1 MKVYKAV
8 LDQLIGAGVTYFS
21 GMIGSTAA
29 PYAATLAD
37 RNDMRYVGVR
47 HEHTAASILDA
58 TARLTGK
65 PGCLMV
71 HGASGFLAASAG
83 IATAALDSTPM
94 FILSAT
100 QERRAMESGWWQTMN
115 VQTPLS
121 DVLKWQ
127 KRVERPDQAIEAV
140 RTALREAVSGKPG
153 VAQVDLPIDVSADD
167 LGTGEIPEPIPVAA
181 PLHRPYPDP
190 ALVAEAADL
199 LRKAERPVLLVGG
212 GAVYSGAASA
222 LVALAERLHMPV
234 VNTATSRN
242 AVPETHPLVL
252 GPSGIV
258 GYEPV
263 GDAIREADLILAI
276 GSRLS
281 DLQTARGALLPAG
294 APIIQVDIDSA
305 AIGQN
310 HVVAVGIA
318 EDARAF
324 AEALNDALAAD
335 RSEIPAARGDWA
347 TSLATRIA
355 DWQQAWFDSTPDNG
369 KVQPQE
375 VVQSLMTLPPETIF
389 THGAGDHG
397 FYGYMVPVAA
407 PGAHLVSTRLGAMGC
422 ALGLALGAKL
432 ARPDQTVIGCVGDGD
447 FMLQIGD
454 LETMARENL
463 AAVMVVFN
471 NFRLGSQRK
480 RVEAY
485 GNVMGVDHGN
495 PDFAKLAALFGCRG
509 FRVDTPGTFDAALR
523 DALATG
529 APCVIDVIM
538 DPDARPPRIAASRE
552 AR

>member
-1 MKVYKAV
+1 MKVYQAV
-8 LDQLIGAGVTYFS
+8 LDQLIGSGVEYFS

-37 RNDMRYVGVR
+37 RNDMRYIGVR
-47 HEHTAASILDA
+47 HEQTAAAVLDA
-58 TARLTGK
+58 TARLSGK

-71 HGASGFLAASAG
+71 HGASGLLAASAG
-83 IATAALDSTPM
+83 IASAALDSTPM
-94 FILSAT
+94 FVLSAT
-100 QERRAMESGWWQTMN
+100 QERRAMENGWWQTMN
-115 VQTPLS
+115 VQTPLR

-127 KRVERPDQAIEAV
+127 KRAERPDQVIDAV
-140 RTALREAVSGKPG
+140 RQALREAVSGKPG

-167 LGTGEIPEPIPVAA
+167 LGTEEIPEPQSLKT
-181 PLHRPYPDP
+181 PLHRTHPDP
-190 ALVAEAADL
+190 ALVAKAAEL
-199 LRKAERPVLLVGG
+199 LAGASQPVLLVGG
-212 GAVYSGAASA
+212 GAVYSGAEQA
-222 LVALAERLHMPV
+222 LMKLVERLSMPV
-234 VNTATSRN
+234 VNSPTSRH

-258 GYEPV
+258 GYAPV
-263 GDAIREADLILAI
+263 GDAIREADLILAV

-281 DLQTARGALLPAG
+281 DLQTARGDLLPAG

-305 AIGQN
+305 GIGKN
-310 HVVAVGIA
+310 HDVTVGIA
-318 EDARAF
+318 ADAKAF
-324 AEALNDALAAD
+324 AEALNTCLDD
-335 RSEIPAARGDWA
+335 MSVEVPTARPDWA
-347 TSLATRIA
+347 DSLAKRIA
-355 DWQQAWFDSTPDNG
+355 NWQQDWFEATPDNG
-369 KVQPQE
+369 RVQPQE
-375 VVQSLMTLPPETIF
+375 VVRTLMTLPSDTIF

-397 FYGYMVPVAA
+397 FYGFMVPVAA

-432 ARPDQTVIGCVGDGD
+432 ARPEQTVIGCIGDGD
-447 FMLQIGD
+447 FMLQVGD

-463 AAVMVVFN
+463 AAVIVVFN

-495 PDFAKLAALFGCRG
+495 PDFAKLADLFGCRG
-509 FRVDTPGTFDAALR
+509 YRVDTPGTFEATFR
-523 DALATG
+523 EALATG

>member
-1 MKVYKAV
+1 MKVYQAV
-8 LDQLIGAGVTYFS
+8 LDQLIGAGVEYFS

-47 HEHTAASILDA
+47 HEQTAAAILDA
-58 TARLTGK
+58 TGRLSGK

-71 HGASGFLAASAG
+71 HGASGLLAASAG
-83 IATAALDSTPM
+83 IASAAMDSTPM

-100 QERRAMESGWWQTMN
+100 QERRAMENGWWQTMN
-115 VQTPLS
+115 VQTPLR

-127 KRVERPDQAIEAV
+127 KRAERPDQAIEAV
-140 RTALREAVSGKPG
+140 RRALREAVSGKPG

-167 LGTGEIPEPIPVAA
+167 LGTEEIPEPLSVKT
-181 PLHRPYPDP
+181 PLHRTHPDP
-190 ALVAEAADL
+190 ALIAATAKL
-199 LRKAERPVLLVGG
+199 LLDAKQPVMLVGG
-212 GAVYSGAASA
+212 GAVYSGAADP
-222 LVALAERLHMPV
+222 LVKLAERLSMPV
-234 VNTATSRN
+234 VNSPTSRH

-281 DLQTARGALLPAG
+281 DLQTARGDLLPDG
-294 APIIQVDIDSA
+294 VPIVQVDIDSA

-310 HVVAVGIA
+310 HDVTIGIVA
-318 EDARAF
+318 DARTF
-324 AEALNDALAAD
+324 ADALNEALD
-335 RSEIPAARGDWA
+335 RLTVDVPDARGDWA
-347 TSLATRIA
+347 KSLAKRIS
-355 DWQQAWFDSTPDNG
+355 DWQQAWFDATPDNG

-375 VVQSLMTLPPETIF
+375 IVQTLMTMPPETIF

-432 ARPDQTVIGCVGDGD
+432 ARPDQTVIGCIGDGD
-447 FMLQIGD
+447 FMLQVGD

-463 AAVMVVFN
+463 AAVIVVFN

-495 PDFAKLAALFGCRG
+495 PDFAKLADLFGCRG
-509 FRVDTPGTFDAALR
+509 YRVDTPGTFDATFREALS
-523 DALATG
+523 TG

>member
-1 MKVYKAV
+1 MKVYQAV
-8 LDQLIGAGVTYFS
+8 LDQLIGSGVEFFS

-47 HEHTAASILDA
+47 HEQTAAAILDA
-58 TARLTGK
+58 TGRLSGK

-71 HGASGFLAASAG
+71 HGASGLLAASAG
-83 IATAALDSTPM
+83 IASAALDSTPM

-100 QERRAMESGWWQTMN
+100 QERRAMENGWWQTMN
-115 VQTPLS
+115 VQTPLR

-127 KRVERPDQAIEAV
+127 KRAERPDQVIEAV
-140 RTALREAVSGKPG
+140 RRALREAVSGKPG

-167 LGTGEIPEPIPVAA
+167 LGDAVIPAPEPMATPR
-181 PLHRPYPDP
+181 HRPHPDP
-190 ALVAEAADL
+190 QSVTAAAALLTAA
-199 LRKAERPVLLVGG
+199 KQPVLLVGG
-212 GAVYSGAASA
+212 GAVYSGAEQA

-234 VNTATSRN
+234 VNSPTSRH
-242 AVPETHPLVL
+242 AMPETHPLVL

-258 GYEPV
+258 GYAPV
-263 GDAIREADLILAI
+263 GDAIQEADLVLAI

-281 DLQTARGALLPAG
+281 DLQTARGDLLPDG
-294 APIIQVDIDSA
+294 APIIQVDIDSG

-310 HVVAVGIA
+310 QDVAIGIA
-318 EDARAF
+318 ADVRSF
-324 AEALNDALAAD
+324 AEALNTALDGMTLDIPDARRAWVD
-335 RSEIPAARGDWA
+335 
-347 TSLATRIA
+347 SLATRIS
-355 DWQQAWFDSTPDNG
+355 DWQQAWFDATPQNG

-375 VVQSLMTLPPETIF
+375 VVKTLMTLPADTIF

-397 FYGYMVPVAA
+397 FYGFMVPVAA

-432 ARPDQTVIGCVGDGD
+432 ARPEQTVIGCIGDGD
-447 FMLQIGD
+447 FMLQVGD
-454 LETMARENL
+454 LETIARENL
-463 AAVMVVFN
+463 AAVIVVFN

-495 PDFAKLAALFGCRG
+495 PDFAKLADLFGCCG
-509 FRVDTPGTFDAALR
+509 YRVDTPGTFEATFKE
-523 DALATG
+523 ALATG

>member
-1 MKVYKAV
+1 MKVYQAV

-83 IATAALDSTPM
+83 IASAALDSTPM

-140 RTALREAVSGKPG
+140 RAALREAVSGKPG

-167 LGTGEIPEPIPVAA
+167 LGPGEIPEPIPVHT

-190 ALVAEAADL
+190 ALVKEAAAL
-199 LRKAERPVLLVGG
+199 LRSAERPVLLVGG
-212 GAVYSGAASA
+212 GAMYSGDASA
-222 LVALAERLHMPV
+222 LIELAERLHMPV
-234 VNTATSRN
+234 VNSPTSRN

-252 GPSGIV
+252 GPSGII

-263 GDAIREADLILAI
+263 GDAIKEADLVLAI

-281 DLQTARGALLPAG
+281 DLQTARGALLPG
-294 APIIQVDIDSA
+294 DAPIIQVDIDSA

-310 HVVAVGIA
+310 HAVTVGIA
-318 EDARAF
+318 ADARAC
-324 AEALNDALAAD
+324 AEALNEALVVENIKI
-335 RSEIPAARGDWA
+335 SSARRDWVM
-347 TSLATRIA
+347 SLATRIA
-355 DWQQAWFDSTPDNG
+355 DWQQAWFDATPDNG

-375 VVQSLMTLPPETIF
+375 VVQALMTLPPETIF

-397 FYGYMVPVAA
+397 FYGYMVPVAS

-432 ARPDQTVIGCVGDGD
+432 SRPDQTVIGCVGDGD

-463 AAVMVVFN
+463 SAVMVVFN

-495 PDFAKLAALFGCRG
+495 PDFAKVAALFGCRG
-509 FRVDTPGTFDAALR
+509 FRVDTPGQFDAALR
-523 DALATG
+523 EALATG

>member
-1 MKVYKAV
+1 MKVYQAV
-8 LDQLIGAGVTYFS
+8 LDQLIGSGVEFFS

-47 HEHTAASILDA
+47 HEQTAAAILDA
-58 TARLTGK
+58 TGRLSGK

-71 HGASGFLAASAG
+71 HGASGLLAASAG
-83 IATAALDSTPM
+83 IASAALDSTPM

-100 QERRAMESGWWQTMN
+100 QERRAMENGWWQTMN
-115 VQTPLS
+115 VQTPLR

-127 KRVERPDQAIEAV
+127 KRAERPDQVIEAV
-140 RTALREAVSGKPG
+140 RRALREAVSGKPG

-167 LGTGEIPEPIPVAA
+167 LGDAVIPAPEPMATPR
-181 PLHRPYPDP
+181 HRPHPDP
-190 ALVAEAADL
+190 QSVTAAAALLTAA
-199 LRKAERPVLLVGG
+199 KQPVLLVGG
-212 GAVYSGAASA
+212 GAVYSGAEQA

-234 VNTATSRN
+234 VNSPTSRH
-242 AVPETHPLVL
+242 AMPETHPLVL

-258 GYEPV
+258 GYAPV
-263 GDAIREADLILAI
+263 GDAIQEADLVLAI

-281 DLQTARGALLPAG
+281 DLQTARGDLLPDG
-294 APIIQVDIDSA
+294 APIIQVDIDSGA
-305 AIGQN
+305 IDQNHNVAIG
-310 HVVAVGIA
+310 IA
-318 EDARAF
+318 ADARSF
-324 AEALNDALAAD
+324 AEALNTALDGMTLDIPDARRAWAD
-335 RSEIPAARGDWA
+335 
-347 TSLATRIA
+347 SLATRIS
-355 DWQQAWFDSTPDNG
+355 DWQQAWFDATPQNG

-375 VVQSLMTLPPETIF
+375 VVKTLMTLPADTIF

-397 FYGYMVPVAA
+397 FYGFMVPVAA

-432 ARPDQTVIGCVGDGD
+432 ARPEQTVIGCIGDGD
-447 FMLQIGD
+447 FMLQVGD
-454 LETMARENL
+454 LETIARENL
-463 AAVMVVFN
+463 AAVIVVFN

-495 PDFAKLAALFGCRG
+495 PDFAKLADLFGCCG
-509 FRVDTPGTFDAALR
+509 YRVDTPGTFEATFKE
-523 DALATG
+523 ALATG

>member
-1 MKVYKAV
+1 MKVYQAV

-83 IATAALDSTPM
+83 IASAALDSTPM

-140 RTALREAVSGKPG
+140 RAALREAVTGKPG

-167 LGTGEIPEPIPVAA
+167 LGPGEVLEPIPVHT

-190 ALVAEAADL
+190 ALVIEAAAL
-199 LRKAERPVLLVGG
+199 LRSAERPVLLVGG
-212 GAVYSGAASA
+212 GAIYSGAASA
-222 LVALAERLHMPV
+222 LIELAERLHMPV
-234 VNTATSRN
+234 VNSPTSRN
-242 AVPETHPLVL
+242 AVPEIHPLVL

-263 GDAIREADLILAI
+263 GDAIKEADLVLAI

-281 DLQTARGALLPAG
+281 DLQTARGALLPG
-294 APIIQVDIDSA
+294 DAPIIQVDIDSA

-310 HVVAVGIA
+310 HAVTVGIA
-318 EDARAF
+318 ADARAC
-324 AEALNDALAAD
+324 AEALNEALVVENI
-335 RSEIPAARGDWA
+335 EISSARRDWV

-355 DWQQAWFDSTPDNG
+355 DWQQAWFDATPDNG

-375 VVQSLMTLPPETIF
+375 VVQALMNLPPETIF

-397 FYGYMVPVAA
+397 FYGYMVPVAS

-432 ARPDQTVIGCVGDGD
+432 SRPDQTVIGCVGDGD

-463 AAVMVVFN
+463 SAVMVVFN

-495 PDFAKLAALFGCRG
+495 PDFAKVAALFGCRG
-509 FRVDTPGTFDAALR
+509 FRVDTPGQFDAALR
-523 DALATG
+523 EALATG

>member
-1 MKVYKAV
+1 MKVYQAV
-8 LDQLIGAGVTYFS
+8 LDQLIGSGVEFFS

-47 HEHTAASILDA
+47 HEQTAAAILDA
-58 TARLTGK
+58 TGRLSGK

-71 HGASGFLAASAG
+71 HGASGLLAASAG
-83 IATAALDSTPM
+83 IASAALDSTPM

-100 QERRAMESGWWQTMN
+100 QERRAMENGWWQTMN
-115 VQTPLS
+115 VQTPLR

-127 KRVERPDQAIEAV
+127 KRAERPDQVIEAV
-140 RTALREAVSGKPG
+140 RRALREAVSGKPG

-167 LGTGEIPEPIPVAA
+167 LGDAVIPAPEPMATPR
-181 PLHRPYPDP
+181 HRPHPDP
-190 ALVAEAADL
+190 QSVTAAAALLTAA
-199 LRKAERPVLLVGG
+199 KQPVLLVGG
-212 GAVYSGAASA
+212 GAVYSGAEQA

-234 VNTATSRN
+234 VNSPTSRH
-242 AVPETHPLVL
+242 AMPETHPLVL

-258 GYEPV
+258 GYAPV
-263 GDAIREADLILAI
+263 GDAIQEADLVLAI

-281 DLQTARGALLPAG
+281 DLQTARGDLLPDG
-294 APIIQVDIDSA
+294 APIIQVDIDSG

-310 HVVAVGIA
+310 HNVAIGIA
-318 EDARAF
+318 ADARSF
-324 AEALNDALAAD
+324 AEALNTALDGMTLDIPDARRAWAD
-335 RSEIPAARGDWA
+335 
-347 TSLATRIA
+347 SLATRIS
-355 DWQQAWFDSTPDNG
+355 DWQQAWFDATPQNG

-375 VVQSLMTLPPETIF
+375 VVKTLMTLPADTIF

-397 FYGYMVPVAA
+397 FYGFMVPVAA

-432 ARPDQTVIGCVGDGD
+432 ARPEQTVIGCIGDGD
-447 FMLQIGD
+447 FMLQVGD
-454 LETMARENL
+454 LETIARENL
-463 AAVMVVFN
+463 AAVIVVFN

-495 PDFAKLAALFGCRG
+495 PDFAKLADLFGCCG
-509 FRVDTPGTFDAALR
+509 YRVDTPGTFEATFKE
-523 DALATG
+523 ALATG

>member
-1 MKVYKAV
+1 MKVYQAV

-21 GMIGSTAA
+21 GMVGSTAA

-58 TARLTGK
+58 TARLSGA

-83 IATAALDSTPM
+83 IASAALDSTPM
-94 FILSAT
+94 FVLSAT
-100 QERRAMESGWWQTMN
+100 QERRAMENGWWQTMN

-127 KRVERPDQAIEAV
+127 KRVERPEQAIDAV
-140 RTALREAVSGKPG
+140 RAALRETVSGKPG

-167 LGTGEIPEPIPVAA
+167 LGAEELPEPIPVTT
-181 PLHRPYPDP
+181 PMHRPHPDP
-190 ALVAEAADL
+190 DLVAQAAGL
-199 LRKAERPVLLVGG
+199 LGAAERPVLLVGG
-212 GAVYSGAASA
+212 GAVYSGAADA
-222 LVALAERLHMPV
+222 LIDLAERLHLPV
-234 VNTATSRN
+234 VNSPTSRN

-263 GDAIREADLILAI
+263 GDAIREADCILAV

-310 HVVAVGIA
+310 HAVAVGITA
-318 EDARAF
+318 DARAF
-324 AEALNDALAAD
+324 AECLNAALSAAEID
-335 RSEIPAARGDWA
+335 IPAARRDWA
-347 TSLATRIA
+347 TSLATRITA
-355 DWQQAWFDSTPDNG
+355 WQQAWFAATPQNG

-375 VVQSLMTLPPETIF
+375 VVKSLMTLAPDTIF

-397 FYGYMVPVAA
+397 FYGFMVPVAA

-463 AAVMVVFN
+463 SAVMVVFN

-495 PDFAKLAALFGCRG
+495 PDFAKLADLFGCRG
-509 FRVDTPGTFDAALR
+509 FRVDTPGQFDATFR
-523 DALATG
+523 EALATG

>member
-1 MKVYKAV
+1 MKVYQAV
-8 LDQLIGAGVTYFS
+8 LDQLIGSGVEFFS

-47 HEHTAASILDA
+47 HEQTAAAILDA
-58 TARLTGK
+58 TGRLSGK

-71 HGASGFLAASAG
+71 HGASGLLAASAG
-83 IATAALDSTPM
+83 IASAALDSTPM

-100 QERRAMESGWWQTMN
+100 QERRAMENGWWQTMN
-115 VQTPLS
+115 VQTPLR

-127 KRVERPDQAIEAV
+127 KRAERPDQVIEAV
-140 RTALREAVSGKPG
+140 RRALREAVSGKPG

-167 LGTGEIPEPIPVAA
+167 LGDAVIPAPDPMATPRHRPHPDPQSVAA
-181 PLHRPYPDP
+181 AA
-190 ALVAEAADL
+190 ALLAAA
-199 LRKAERPVLLVGG
+199 KQPVLLVGG
-212 GAVYSGAASA
+212 GAVYSGAEQA
-222 LVALAERLHMPV
+222 LVALAERLHLPV
-234 VNTATSRN
+234 VNSPTSRH
-242 AVPETHPLVL
+242 AMPETHPLVL

-258 GYEPV
+258 GYAPV
-263 GDAIREADLILAI
+263 GDAIQEADLVLAI

-281 DLQTARGALLPAG
+281 DLQTARGDLLPDG

-310 HVVAVGIA
+310 QNVAIGIA
-318 EDARAF
+318 ADARSF
-324 AEALNDALAAD
+324 AEALNTALDNMAID
-335 RSEIPAARGDWA
+335 VPAARRAWA
-347 TSLATRIA
+347 DSLATRIS
-355 DWQQAWFDSTPDNG
+355 DWQQAWFDATPQNG

-375 VVQSLMTLPPETIF
+375 VVKTLMTLPADTIF

-397 FYGYMVPVAA
+397 FYGFMVPVAA

-432 ARPDQTVIGCVGDGD
+432 ARPEQTVIGCIGDGD
-447 FMLQIGD
+447 FMLQVGD

-463 AAVMVVFN
+463 AAVIVVFN

-495 PDFAKLAALFGCRG
+495 PDFAKLADLFGCRG
-509 FRVDTPGTFDAALR
+509 YRVDTPGTFDATFQEALS
-523 DALATG
+523 TG

>member
-1 MKVYKAV
+1 MKVYQAV
-8 LDQLIGAGVTYFS
+8 LDQLIGSGVEFFS

-47 HEHTAASILDA
+47 HEQTAAAILDA
-58 TARLTGK
+58 TGRLSGK

-71 HGASGFLAASAG
+71 HGASGLLAASAG
-83 IATAALDSTPM
+83 IASAALDSTPM

-100 QERRAMESGWWQTMN
+100 QERRAMENGWWQTMN
-115 VQTPLS
+115 VQTPLR

-127 KRVERPDQAIEAV
+127 KRVERPDQVIEAV
-140 RTALREAVSGKPG
+140 RRALREAVSGKPG

-167 LGTGEIPEPIPVAA
+167 LGDAVIPAPEPMATPR
-181 PLHRPYPDP
+181 HRPHPDP
-190 ALVAEAADL
+190 QSVTAAAALLTAA
-199 LRKAERPVLLVGG
+199 KQPVLLVGG
-212 GAVYSGAASA
+212 GAVYSGAEQA

-234 VNTATSRN
+234 VNSPTSRH
-242 AVPETHPLVL
+242 AMPETHPLVL

-258 GYEPV
+258 GYAPV
-263 GDAIREADLILAI
+263 GDAIQEADLVLAI

-281 DLQTARGALLPAG
+281 DLQTARGDLLPDG
-294 APIIQVDIDSA
+294 APIIQVDIDSG

-310 HVVAVGIA
+310 HNVAIGIA
-318 EDARAF
+318 ADARSF
-324 AEALNDALAAD
+324 AEALNTALDGMTLDIPDARRAWAD
-335 RSEIPAARGDWA
+335 
-347 TSLATRIA
+347 SLATRIS
-355 DWQQAWFDSTPDNG
+355 DWQQAWFDATPQNG

-375 VVQSLMTLPPETIF
+375 VVKTLMTLPADTIF

-397 FYGYMVPVAA
+397 FYGFMVPVAA

-432 ARPDQTVIGCVGDGD
+432 ARPEQTVIGCIGDGD
-447 FMLQIGD
+447 FMLQVGD
-454 LETMARENL
+454 LETIARENL
-463 AAVMVVFN
+463 AAVIVVFN

-495 PDFAKLAALFGCRG
+495 PDFAKLADLFGCCG
-509 FRVDTPGTFDAALR
+509 YRVDTPGTFEATFKE
-523 DALATG
+523 ALATG

>member
-1 MKVYKAV
+1 MKVYQAV

-47 HEHTAASILDA
+47 HEHTAAAILDA
-58 TARLTGK
+58 TARLTGT

-83 IATAALDSTPM
+83 IASAALDSTPM

-100 QERRAMESGWWQTMN
+100 QERRAMENGWWQTMN
-115 VQTPLS
+115 VQTPLQ

-127 KRVERPDQAIEAV
+127 KRVERPDQALEAV
-140 RTALREAVSGKPG
+140 RAALREAVSGKPG

-167 LGTGEIPEPIPVAA
+167 LGPQEIPDPVPVRT

-190 ALVAEAADL
+190 ALVEDAAAL
-199 LRKAERPVLLVGG
+199 LAGAERPVLLVGG
-212 GAVYSGAASA
+212 GAVYSDAAAA
-222 LVALAERLHMPV
+222 LVELAERLHMPV
-234 VNTATSRN
+234 VSSPTSRN

-258 GYEPV
+258 GYQPV
-263 GDAIREADLILAI
+263 GDAIREADLVLAI

-281 DLQTARGALLPAG
+281 DLQTARGELLPAG
-294 APIIQVDIDSA
+294 APIIQVDIDA
-305 AIGQN
+305 DALGQN
-310 HVVAVGIA
+310 HAVTVAVA
-318 EDARAF
+318 ADARAF
-324 AEALNDALAAD
+324 TECLNDTLAAQA
-335 RSEIPAARGDWA
+335 SEIPAARRDWA
-347 TSLATRIA
+347 DSLATRIA
-355 DWQQAWFDSTPDNG
+355 DWQQAWFDATPQNG

-375 VVQSLMTLPPETIF
+375 VVQALMTLPADTIF

-432 ARPDQTVIGCVGDGD
+432 ARPEQTVIGCIGDGD
-447 FMLQIGD
+447 FMLQVGD

-463 AAVMVVFN
+463 AAVIVVFN

-495 PDFAKLAALFGCRG
+495 PDFAKLADLFGCKG
-509 FRVDTPGTFDAALR
+509 YRVDTPGTFDAALR
-523 DALATG
+523 EALSSG

>member
-1 MKVYKAV
+1 MKVYQAV
-8 LDQLIGAGVTYFS
+8 LDQLIGSGVEYFS

-37 RNDMRYVGVR
+37 RNDMRYIGVR
-47 HEHTAASILDA
+47 HEQTAAAILDA
-58 TARLTGK
+58 TGRLSGK

-71 HGASGFLAASAG
+71 HGASGLLAASAG
-83 IATAALDSTPM
+83 IASAALDSTPM

-100 QERRAMESGWWQTMN
+100 QERRAMENGWWQTMN
-115 VQTPLS
+115 VQTPLQ

-140 RTALREAVSGKPG
+140 RRALREAVSGKPG

-167 LGTGEIPEPIPVAA
+167 LGEQEIPEPAMLAA
-181 PLHRPYPDP
+181 PLHRTWPEPET
-190 ALVAEAADL
+190 VSIAADL
-199 LRKAERPVLLVGG
+199 LTKAERPVLLVGG
-212 GAVYSGAASA
+212 GAVYSGAEQE
-222 LVALAERLHMPV
+222 LVKLAERLHMPA
-234 VNTATSRN
+234 VNSPTSRH
-242 AVPETHPLVL
+242 AMPETHPLVL

-263 GDAIREADLILAI
+263 GDAVREADLVLAI

-281 DLQTARGALLPAG
+281 DLQTARGALLPG
-294 APIIQVDIDSA
+294 DAPIIQVDIDSA

-310 HVVAVGIA
+310 HNVAVGIA
-318 EDARAF
+318 ADARSF
-324 AEALNDALAAD
+324 TEALNAALD
-335 RSEIPAARGDWA
+335 EVKIEVPDTRRDWA
-347 TSLATRIA
+347 ASLATRVT
-355 DWQQAWFDSTPDNG
+355 DWQQAWFDATPQNG
-369 KVQPQE
+369 KIQPQE
-375 VVQSLMTLPPETIF
+375 VVQTLMTLPADTIF

-432 ARPDQTVIGCVGDGD
+432 ARPDQTVIGCIGDGD
-447 FMLQIGD
+447 FMLQVGD

-463 AAVMVVFN
+463 AAVIVVFN

-495 PDFAKLAALFGCRG
+495 PDFAKLADLFGCKG
-509 FRVDTPGTFDAALR
+509 YRVDTPGTFDTTFR
-523 DALATG
+523 EALATG
-529 APCVIDVIM
+529 APCIIDVIM

>member
-1 MKVYKAV
+1 MKVYQAV

-83 IATAALDSTPM
+83 IASAALDSTPM

-140 RTALREAVSGKPG
+140 RAALREAVSGKPG

-167 LGTGEIPEPIPVAA
+167 LGPGEIPEPIPVHT

-190 ALVAEAADL
+190 ALVKEAAAL
-199 LRKAERPVLLVGG
+199 LRSAERPVLLVGG
-212 GAVYSGAASA
+212 GAMYSGDASA
-222 LVALAERLHMPV
+222 LIELAERLHMPV
-234 VNTATSRN
+234 VNSPTSRN

-263 GDAIREADLILAI
+263 GDAIKEADLVLAI

-281 DLQTARGALLPAG
+281 DLQTARGALLPG
-294 APIIQVDIDSA
+294 DAPIIQVDIDSA

-310 HVVAVGIA
+310 HAVTVGIA
-318 EDARAF
+318 ADARAC
-324 AEALNDALAAD
+324 AEALNEALVVENIKI
-335 RSEIPAARGDWA
+335 SSARRDWVM
-347 TSLATRIA
+347 SLATRIA
-355 DWQQAWFDSTPDNG
+355 DWQQAWFDATPDNG

-375 VVQSLMTLPPETIF
+375 VVQALMTLPPETIF

-397 FYGYMVPVAA
+397 FYGYMVPVAS

-432 ARPDQTVIGCVGDGD
+432 SRPDQTVIGCVGDGD

-463 AAVMVVFN
+463 SAVMVVFN

-495 PDFAKLAALFGCRG
+495 PDFAKVAALFGCRG
-509 FRVDTPGTFDAALR
+509 FRVDTPGQFDAALR
-523 DALATG
+523 EALATG

>member
-1 MKVYKAV
+1 MKVYQAV
-8 LDQLIGAGVTYFS
+8 LDQLIGSGVEFFS

-47 HEHTAASILDA
+47 HEQTAAAILDA
-58 TARLTGK
+58 TGRLSGK

-71 HGASGFLAASAG
+71 HGASGLLAASAG
-83 IATAALDSTPM
+83 IASAALDSTPM

-100 QERRAMESGWWQTMN
+100 QERRAMENGWWQTMN
-115 VQTPLS
+115 VQTPLR

-127 KRVERPDQAIEAV
+127 KRAERPDQVVEAV
-140 RTALREAVSGKPG
+140 RRALREAVSGKPG

-167 LGTGEIPEPIPVAA
+167 LGDAVIPAPEPMATPR
-181 PLHRPYPDP
+181 HRPHPDP
-190 ALVAEAADL
+190 QAVSAAAALLAAA
-199 LRKAERPVLLVGG
+199 KQPVLLIGG
-212 GAVYSGAASA
+212 GAVYSGAEQA
-222 LVALAERLHMPV
+222 LVSLAERLQMPV
-234 VNTATSRN
+234 VNSPTSRH
-242 AVPETHPLVL
+242 AMPETHPLVL

-258 GYEPV
+258 GYAPV

-281 DLQTARGALLPAG
+281 DLQTARGDLLPGG

-310 HVVAVGIA
+310 TDVAIGIA
-318 EDARAF
+318 ADARSF
-324 AEALNDALAAD
+324 AEALNTALDDMTPDVPVERRAWAD
-335 RSEIPAARGDWA
+335 
-347 TSLATRIA
+347 SLATRIA
-355 DWQQAWFDSTPDNG
+355 DWQQAWFDATPQNG

-375 VVQSLMTLPPETIF
+375 VVKTLMTLPADTIF

-432 ARPDQTVIGCVGDGD
+432 ARPEQTVIGCIGDGD

-463 AAVMVVFN
+463 NAVIVVFN

-495 PDFAKLAALFGCRG
+495 PDFAKLADLFGCRG
-509 FRVDTPGTFDAALR
+509 YRVDTPGTFDATFRA
-523 DALATG
+523 ALATG

>member
-1 MKVYKAV
+1 MKVYQAV

-83 IATAALDSTPM
+83 IASAALDSTPM

-140 RTALREAVSGKPG
+140 RAALREAVSGKPG

-167 LGTGEIPEPIPVAA
+167 LGPGEVPEPIPVHT

-190 ALVAEAADL
+190 ALVKEAAAL
-199 LRKAERPVLLVGG
+199 LRSAERPVLLVGG
-212 GAVYSGAASA
+212 GAMYSGDASA
-222 LVALAERLHMPV
+222 LIELAERLHMPV
-234 VNTATSRN
+234 VNSPTSRN

-263 GDAIREADLILAI
+263 GDAIKEADLVLAI

-281 DLQTARGALLPAG
+281 DLQTARGALLPG
-294 APIIQVDIDSA
+294 DAPIIQVDIDSA

-310 HVVAVGIA
+310 HAVTVGIA
-318 EDARAF
+318 ADARAC
-324 AEALNDALAAD
+324 AEALNEALVVENIKI
-335 RSEIPAARGDWA
+335 SSARRDWVM
-347 TSLATRIA
+347 SLATRIA
-355 DWQQAWFDSTPDNG
+355 DWQQAWFDATPDNG

-375 VVQSLMTLPPETIF
+375 VVQALMTLPPETIF

-397 FYGYMVPVAA
+397 FYGYMVPVAS

-432 ARPDQTVIGCVGDGD
+432 SRPDQTVIGCVGDGD

-463 AAVMVVFN
+463 SAVMVVFN

-495 PDFAKLAALFGCRG
+495 PDFAKVAALFGCRG
-509 FRVDTPGTFDAALR
+509 FRVDTPGQFDAALR
-523 DALATG
+523 EALATG

>member
-1 MKVYKAV
+1 MKVYQAV

-83 IATAALDSTPM
+83 IASAALDSTPM

-140 RTALREAVSGKPG
+140 RAALREAVSGKPG

-167 LGTGEIPEPIPVAA
+167 LGPGEVPEPIPVHT
-181 PLHRPYPDP
+181 PLHRPYPEP
-190 ALVAEAADL
+190 ALVKEAGGL
-199 LRKAERPVLLVGG
+199 LRAAERPVLLVGG
-212 GAVYSGAASA
+212 GAMYSGAASA
-222 LVALAERLHMPV
+222 LIELAERLHMPV
-234 VNTATSRN
+234 VNSPTSRN

-252 GPSGIV
+252 GPSGII

-263 GDAIREADLILAI
+263 GDAIKEADLVLAI

-281 DLQTARGALLPAG
+281 DLQTARGALLPG
-294 APIIQVDIDSA
+294 DAPIIQVDIDSA

-310 HVVAVGIA
+310 HAVTVGIA
-318 EDARAF
+318 ADARAC
-324 AEALNDALAAD
+324 AEALNEGLVAENI
-335 RSEIPAARGDWA
+335 EISSARRDWV

-355 DWQQAWFDSTPDNG
+355 DWQQTWFDATPDNG

-375 VVQSLMTLPPETIF
+375 VVQALMTLPPETIF

-432 ARPDQTVIGCVGDGD
+432 SRPDQTVIGCVGDGD

-463 AAVMVVFN
+463 SAVMVVFN

-495 PDFAKLAALFGCRG
+495 PDFAKVAALFGCRG
-509 FRVDTPGTFDAALR
+509 FRVDMPGQFDATLREALV
-523 DALATG
+523 TG

>member
-1 MKVYKAV
+1 MKVYQAV

-58 TARLTGK
+58 TARLSGK

-83 IATAALDSTPM
+83 IASAALDSTPM

-100 QERRAMESGWWQTMN
+100 QERRAMENGWWQTMN
-115 VQTPLS
+115 VQTPLR

-153 VAQVDLPIDVSADD
+153 VTQVDLPIDVSADD
-167 LGTGEIPEPIPVAA
+167 VGPAEMPEPIPVST
-181 PLHRPYPDP
+181 PFHRPYPDP
-190 ALVAEAADL
+190 AMVEQAAGL
-199 LRKAERPVLLVGG
+199 LMKAERPALLVGG
-212 GAVYSGAASA
+212 GAVYSGAADA
-222 LVALAERLHMPV
+222 LIELAERLHMPV
-234 VNTATSRN
+234 INSPTSRN
-242 AVPETHPLVL
+242 GVPETHPLVL

-263 GDAIREADLILAI
+263 GDAIREADLIVAV

-281 DLQTARGALLPAG
+281 DLQTARGDLLPAD
-294 APIIQVDIDSA
+294 APIIQVDIDSG

-310 HVVAVGIA
+310 HAVTLGIA
-318 EDARAF
+318 ADARAF
-324 AEALNDALAAD
+324 AENLNEVLSTQEID
-335 RSEIPAARGDWA
+335 IPAARRDWA
-347 TSLATRIA
+347 AGLATRIT
-355 DWQQAWFDSTPDNG
+355 DWQQAWFDAAPTNG

-375 VVQSLMTLPPETIF
+375 IVQSLMTLSPDTIF

-397 FYGYMVPVAA
+397 FYGFMVPVAA

-495 PDFAKLAALFGCRG
+495 PDFAKLADLFGCRG
-509 FRVDTPGTFDAALR
+509 FRVDSPGQFDAALR

-529 APCVIDVIM
+529 APCVIDVIL

>member
-1 MKVYKAV
+1 V
-8 LDQLIGAGVTYFS
+8 
-21 GMIGSTAA
+21 ST
-29 PYAATLAD
+29 
-37 RNDMRYVGVR
+37 
-47 HEHTAASILDA
+47 
-58 TARLTGK
+58 
-65 PGCLMV
+65 
-71 HGASGFLAASAG
+71 
-83 IATAALDSTPM
+83 
-94 FILSAT
+94 
-100 QERRAMESGWWQTMN
+100 
-115 VQTPLS
+115 
-121 DVLKWQ
+121 
-127 KRVERPDQAIEAV
+127 
-140 RTALREAVSGKPG
+140 
-153 VAQVDLPIDVSADD
+153 
-167 LGTGEIPEPIPVAA
+167 

-190 ALVAEAADL
+190 TLVAEAADL
-199 LRKAERPVLLVGG
+199 LRRAERPVLLVGG

-234 VNTATSRN
+234 VNTPTSRN

-310 HVVAVGIA
+310 HAVTVGIVA
-318 EDARAF
+318 DARAF
-324 AEALNDALAAD
+324 AEALNDALAAHSSD
-335 RSEIPAARGDWA
+335 IPATRRDWA

-422 ALGLALGAKL
+422 ALGLALGAKM

-495 PDFAKLAALFGCRG
+495 PDFAKLAELFGCRG
-509 FRVDTPGTFDAALR
+509 FRVDTPGQFDAGLR
-523 DALATG
+523 AALATG

>member
-1 MKVYKAV
+1 MKVYQAV

-58 TARLTGK
+58 TARLSGT

-83 IATAALDSTPM
+83 IASAALDSTPM

-100 QERRAMESGWWQTMN
+100 QERRAMENGWWQTMN

-127 KRVERPDQAIEAV
+127 KRVERPEQAVDAV
-140 RTALREAVSGKPG
+140 RAALREAVSGKPG
-153 VAQVDLPIDVSADD
+153 IAQVDLPIDVSADD
-167 LGTGEIPEPIPVAA
+167 LGAQEPPEPIPVVT
-181 PLHRPYPDP
+181 PMHRPHPDP
-190 ALVAEAADL
+190 ALVEQAAGL
-199 LRKAERPVLLVGG
+199 LRNAERPVLLVGG
-212 GAVYSGAASA
+212 GAVYSGAADA
-222 LVALAERLHMPV
+222 LIDLAERLHLPV
-234 VNTATSRN
+234 VNSPTSRN

-263 GDAIREADLILAI
+263 GDAIREADLILAV

-305 AIGQN
+305 AIGRN
-310 HVVAVGIA
+310 HAVAVGITA
-318 EDARAF
+318 DARAF
-324 AEALNDALAAD
+324 AESLNDVL
-335 RSEIPAARGDWA
+335 SVKNTEIPAARRDWA
-347 TSLATRIA
+347 ASLATRIT
-355 DWQQAWFDSTPDNG
+355 DWQQAWFDAMPQNG

-375 VVQSLMTLPPETIF
+375 VVQSLMTLPPDTIF

-397 FYGYMVPVAA
+397 FYGFMVPVAA

-495 PDFAKLAALFGCRG
+495 PDFAKLADLFGCRG

-523 DALATG
+523 AALATG

>member
-1 MKVYKAV
+1 MKVYQAV

-58 TARLTGK
+58 TARLSGR

-83 IATAALDSTPM
+83 IASAALDSTPM

-100 QERRAMESGWWQTMN
+100 QERRAMENGWWQTMN

-127 KRVERPDQAIEAV
+127 KRVERPDQAIAAV
-140 RTALREAVSGKPG
+140 RAALREAVSGKPG

-167 LGTGEIPEPIPVAA
+167 LGAEDIPEPIPACA
-181 PLHRPYPDP
+181 PRHRPYPEP
-190 ALVAEAADL
+190 ALVEQAAGL
-199 LRKAERPVLLVGG
+199 LLKAERPVLLVGG
-212 GAVYSGAASA
+212 GSVYSGAADA
-222 LVALAERLHMPV
+222 LIDLAERLHMPV
-234 VNTATSRN
+234 VNSPTSRN

-281 DLQTARGALLPAG
+281 DLQTARGDLLPES
-294 APIIQVDIDSA
+294 APIIQVDIDSET
-305 AIGQN
+305 IGEN
-310 HVVAVGIA
+310 HVVTLGITA
-318 EDARAF
+318 DARAF
-324 AEALNDALAAD
+324 AECLNETLWAQDID
-335 RSEIPAARGDWA
+335 IPAARRDWA
-347 TSLATRIA
+347 AGLASRVA
-355 DWQQAWFDSTPDNG
+355 DWQQAWFDATPQNG

-375 VVQSLMTLPPETIF
+375 VVRTLMTLPADTIF

-495 PDFAKLAALFGCRG
+495 PDFAKLADLFGCRG
-509 FRVDTPGTFDAALR
+509 FRVDAPGQFDATFR
-523 DALATG
+523 EALATG